1 MVRRT
6 ALPMSTARG
15 VALLRAMEMHRPPA
29 ERAASDPYAAAFV
42 PGLFVAVTRAWVAL
56 GLAKRFGL
64 EPMMNFAVLRERF
77 IEDSMREA
85 LADGVRQIVILGA
98 GFDTRA
104 YRLDGIGA
112 ARVFEI
118 DHPATQAAK
127 RRALAGVVEPLP
139 DNVVFVPVD
148 FDRDSLADRLA
159 AAGYDATK
167 RALFVW
173 QGVIMYLT
181 PEGIDR
187 TLGFIAGQAAPG
199 STLVFDTFYA
209 ATLAA
214 GDKRALHAFTKALGE
229 KVTFGL
235 APDAIRPFLAA
246 RGLDTVGIVDGAA
259 LRRLYPA
266 AAVARRPIAAD
277 AAIVTAAVAG

>member
-15 VALLRAMEMHRPPA
+15 VALLRAMEMRRPPS
-29 ERAASDPYAAAFV
+29 ERATSDPYASAFV

-56 GLAKRFGL
+56 GLARRFGL

-77 IEDSMREA
+77 VEDVMREA
-85 LADGVRQIVILGA
+85 LAEGVRQIVILGA

-139 DNVVFVPVD
+139 GNVVFVPVD
-148 FDRDSLADRLA
+148 FDRDSLADCLA
-159 AAGYDATK
+159 AAGYDETAQT
-167 RALFVW
+167 LFVW

-187 TLGFIAGQAAPG
+187 TLGFIAGHAG
-199 STLVFDTFYA
+199 SRLVFDTFYA
-209 ATLAA
+209 ATLGA
-214 GDKRALHAFTKALGE
+214 GDKRALHAFTRALGE
-229 KVTFGL
+229 EVTFGL
-235 APDAIRPFLAA
+235 APEAIRPFLAA
-246 RGLDTVGIVDGAA
+246 RGFDPVEIVDGEA

-266 AAVARRPIAAD
+266 AAVARRPVASD
-277 AAIVTAAVAG
+277 AAIVAATVAG